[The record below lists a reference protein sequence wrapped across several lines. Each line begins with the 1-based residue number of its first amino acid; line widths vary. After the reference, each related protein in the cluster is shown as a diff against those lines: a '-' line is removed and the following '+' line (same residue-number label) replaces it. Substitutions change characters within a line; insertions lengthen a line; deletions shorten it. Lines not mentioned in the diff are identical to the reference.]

1 MVRVYRRLKAEGL
14 RARLILQVHDELIV
28 ECPAEEKERAAKVLG
43 EEMRGA
49 AELRVPLSAD
59 VNSGTTWYAAK
70 GWRPPRVRTP
80 GPGGPGNERQ

>member
-1 MVRVYRRLKAEGL
+1 MAMNTPIQGSAADIIKLAMVRVYRRLKVEGL

-70 GWRPPRVRTP
+70 G
-80 GPGGPGNERQ
+80 

>member
-1 MVRVYRRLKAEGL
+1 M
-14 RARLILQVHDELIV
+14 
-28 ECPAEEKERAAKVLG
+28 LG

-70 GWRPPRVRTP
+70 GDGPRVRTP
-80 GPGGPGNERQ
+80 GPGNERQ